1 MGGRTGVEHCS
12 SNLEY
17 KIKKYFKNY
26 STLSLVY
33 SDNGIIYP
41 HENAQENLN
50 FVRHVTRYDLSFSV
64 LDDQRHPL
72 FPPHATIKVGKLRTK
87 ALFVAHRIGS
97 GRKLRCHPP

>member
-1 MGGRTGVEHCS
+1 MMGGRTGVEHCS

-33 SDNGIIYP
+33 SDNRIIYP

-50 FVRHVTRYDLSFSV
+50 
-64 LDDQRHPL
+64 L
-72 FPPHATIKVGKLRTK
+72 FDT
-87 ALFVAHRIGS
+87 
-97 GRKLRCHPP
+97 

>member
-1 MGGRTGVEHCS
+1 LRKLGDQGKGNCLEDSERRDMMGGRTGVEHCS

-33 SDNGIIYP
+33 SDNRIIY

-50 FVRHVTRYDLSFSV
+50 
-64 LDDQRHPL
+64 L
-72 FPPHATIKVGKLRTK
+72 FDT
-87 ALFVAHRIGS
+87 
-97 GRKLRCHPP
+97 